1 MKLPQ
6 FSIGSFILGVV
17 IAIAVY
23 HGYVVYKLNTLALTT
38 ANQVQVN
45 NNRLTQIENF
55 LNGVIAK
62 QQKNIKAKKQ
72 APKQIQK
79 KIEEKKEEK

>member
-23 HGYVVYKLNTLALTT
+23 HGYVVYKLNTLTLTT

-55 LNGVIAK
+55 LNGAIAK